1 VNKDPAAPH
10 ASHARR
16 GPLQQGRSSD
26 EDGRPV
32 AVVLRPLGLGDLLT
46 GIPAI
51 RGIRAAVPDHRLVL
65 ATTTALAP
73 LAALIDA
80 VDEVLPARELEPLDW
95 SGPPPEL
102 AVDLHGKGPASHAV
116 VAGLHPHRLLTFDSP
131 GYPGPTWYPDEHEVR
146 RWCRLVDEGLL
157 DGTVGGACDP
167 DALDLAV
174 PAVRPPVT
182 GAAVVHPGAAFPG
195 RRWPPD
201 RFASVARHLADRGHD
216 VRITGGPAEVE
227 LAGTVAAAA
236 GLPADAVLAGRTT
249 SMELAA
255 VVAAARVVVCGDT
268 GVAHLATAY
277 RRPSVVLFGP
287 VSPALWG
294 PPPRDGRGGPLHV
307 VLWHGDGAGDPWGT
321 TLDPALAQVS
331 VAEVVDALDG
341 LLNRS
346 GPVAGAGGSPTGTR
360 ATAPSSGGTAP
371 GRGAVR

>member
-1 VNKDPAAPH
+1 MSARPA
-10 ASHARR
+10 
-16 GPLQQGRSSD
+16 
-26 EDGRPV
+26 

-51 RGIRAAVPDHRLVL
+51 RGVRAAVPDHRLVL

-73 LAALIDA
+73 LAQLVDA

-102 AVDLHGKGPASHAV
+102 AVDLHGKGPLSHVV
-116 VAGLHPHRLLTFDSP
+116 VAGLHPQRLLTFDSP
-131 GYPGPTWYPDEHEVR
+131 GYPGPPWYPDEHEVR
-146 RWCRLVDEGLL
+146 RWCRLVEEGL
-157 DGTVGGACDP
+157 GVPCDP

-174 PAVRPPVT
+174 PAVAPPVH

-201 RFASVARHLADRGHD
+201 RFAVVARHLAAAGHD
-216 VRITGGPAEVE
+216 VRITGGPAERE
-227 LAGTVAAAA
+227 LARTVADLA
-236 GLPADAVLAGRTT
+236 GLPGDAVLAGRTT

-294 PPPRDGRGGPLHV
+294 PPPRPQHV

-321 TLDPALAQVS
+321 TLDPALARVT
-331 VAEVVDALDG
+331 VEEVTEALDG
-341 LLNRS
+341 LLIR
-346 GPVAGAGGSPTGTR
+346 V
-360 ATAPSSGGTAP
+360 
-371 GRGAVR
+371 